1 MWGTIRSFILEIRYQ
16 RLIWNYFL
24 PSVLFK
30 SSLSFTR
37 GHNQCYS
44 ICFIKR
50 HFFIRFHYCDS
61 DASYIHFIMLPI
73 YLMVILL
80 KISLS
85 QIIRVI
91 SPRSKA
97 CMSVEG
103 QGQLSISDGGQV
115 YFGICQRSDIFFP
128 WIFGHKKLLVF
139 HGKHLFNVRQ
149 LIKAIF
155 IHLNQYLTRITCHL
169 HAIEVF
175 EEELGLFVKHSTC
188 NCCYICSNTIFLRKI
203 PFLAE
208 L

>member
-1 MWGTIRSFILEIRYQ
+1 MLSR
-16 RLIWNYFL
+16 NDFL
-24 PSVLFK
+24 PSILFK

-44 ICFIKR
+44 ICFINR

-61 DASYIHFIMLPI
+61 DTSYIHFIMLPI

-103 QGQLSISDGGQV
+103 QGQLSISVRGQV
-115 YFGICQRSDIFFP
+115 FFFGIYQRSDIFFP
-128 WIFGHKKLLVF
+128 WICSHKKLLVF

-149 LIKAIF
+149 LLKAIF

-169 HAIEVF
+169 HVIEVF
-175 EEELGLFVKHSTC
+175 EKKLVLFVKHS
-188 NCCYICSNTIFLRKI
+188 NCCYICSNIIFLRKI